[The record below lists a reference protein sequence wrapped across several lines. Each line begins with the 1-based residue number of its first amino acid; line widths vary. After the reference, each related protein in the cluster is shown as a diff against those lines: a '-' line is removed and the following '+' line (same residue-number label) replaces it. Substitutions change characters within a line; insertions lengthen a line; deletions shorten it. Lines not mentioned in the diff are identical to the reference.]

1 MILTETKFE
10 FQGRKGTIALDE
22 YTLGGTCLL
31 FLEEGEDHIGGMPV
45 TLSVRIPDKQLPSP
59 NQVYIKDYSEFNGI
73 LIELEQQGV
82 IKEEKFYHRVRISP
96 WVSVPLI
103 TLSDEISKF
112 LPFPT
117 E

>member
-31 FLEEGEDHIGGMPV
+31 FLEEGEDHIGGMPAK
-45 TLSVRIPDKQLPSP
+45 LSVRISGQVPSST